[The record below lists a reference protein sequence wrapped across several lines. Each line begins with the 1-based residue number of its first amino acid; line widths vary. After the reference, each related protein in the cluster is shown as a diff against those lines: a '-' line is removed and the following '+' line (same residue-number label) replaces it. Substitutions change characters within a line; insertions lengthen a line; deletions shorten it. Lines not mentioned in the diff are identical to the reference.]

1 MKIKKGFTLAEVIV
15 VIVLIS
21 ILIVIA
27 IPSIIAI
34 RNRINQRL
42 LESKKETILFAA
54 ELYGQDNP
62 QLFNPDEFVITIGE
76 LVEAGY
82 IENDVDSND
91 KNCSD
96 SYGCVINP
104 VDNTS
109 LNQTKILVKKEMSTV
124 VAIWDGELGSSSSSE
139 LVEKVIDDL
148 KCENITESNPC
159 LYVGSDPNN
168 YLWYSG
174 VMWRIM
180 GVYKID
186 GILVVKMITDDNITF
201 ENTTG

>member
-1 MKIKKGFTLAEVIV
+1 MDKKGFTLTEVIV

-21 ILIVIA
+21 IIIA
-27 IPSIIAI
+27 IAVPSIIAI

-42 LESKKETILFAA
+42 LEGKKDIILVAA

-62 QLFNPDEFVITIGE
+62 QLFNPNEFVVTVGE
-76 LVEAGY
+76 LVESNY
-82 IENDVDSND
+82 IEKDSEQNSS
-91 KNCSD
+91 NCPD

-104 VDNTS
+104 VDKKS
-109 LNQTKILVKKEMSTV
+109 LNDIQILIKKDINTV
-124 VAIWDGELGSSSSSE
+124 IAIWDGELGSSTSSE
-139 LVEKVIDDL
+139 LVDKVIEDL
-148 KCENITESNPC
+148 HCENITESNPC

-186 GILVVKMITDDNITF
+186 GILVVKMITDNNISF
-201 ENTTG
+201 ENTNG

>member
-1 MKIKKGFTLAEVIV
+1 MNKKGFTLTEVIV

-21 ILIVIA
+21 IIIA
-27 IPSIIAI
+27 IAVPSVIAI
-34 RNRINQRL
+34 RNRINSRL
-42 LESKKETILFAA
+42 LEGKKDTILIAA

-62 QLFNPDEFVITIGE
+62 HLFNPNEFVVTVGE

-82 IENDVDSND
+82 IEKDLELNNSN
-91 KNCSD
+91 CLD

-104 VDNTS
+104 VDNKS
-109 LNQTKILVKKEMSTV
+109 LNDVEILVKKEINTV
-124 VAIWDGELGSSSSSE
+124 IAIWDGELGSSSSSE
-139 LVEKVIDDL
+139 LVDRVIEDL
-148 KCENITESNPC
+148 NCENITESNPC

-180 GVYKID
+180 GVYKVD
-186 GILVVKMITDDNITF
+186 GVLVVKMITDDNITF